1 LLVQVEILI
10 TSFVYQLSMRE
21 IIWHL
26 IKKKSLT
33 QRELARR
40 VGVSENTLGR
50 FLNGRHDLN
59 LTDFCAVL
67 RELDFPLDEILRSHL
82 DYRDNRPSG
91 PGERWKQL
99 RQKQSRS
106 LEAWMMGRRI

>member
-1 LLVQVEILI
+1 
-10 TSFVYQLSMRE
+10 MRE

-26 IKKKSLT
+26 IKKKSMT

-50 FLNGRHDLN
+50 FLHGKHDLN

-67 RELDFPLDEILRSHL
+67 RELDFPLDEILRVHL
-82 DYRDNRPSG
+82 DNRDKKSRILTDST
-91 PGERWKQL
+91 ERWRQL
-99 RQKQSRS
+99 RHKQSRS
-106 LEAWMMGRRI
+106 LEEWLMNKADKTSEAKFF